1 MKKGNKNLLEG
12 ALAGAVFG
20 AAAALLLAP
29 MSGKKLRNDIK
40 KNSADFYKTLAPK
53 LKKLK
58 TLSESEYQMLVK
70 TAAMQYAKAKKMSKN
85 EADELVKEAKSSWK
99 ELKKLGKLYVVVL
112 SGIFL
117 DVQNAE
123 VDMLLV
129 GDVRKGNLEKVLKR
143 FERELGKDIV
153 YAVLAPEEFTY
164 RCGMHDR
171 FLRQLFDQPHET
183 IIDTMGLVNVFMN
196 GTLKPD
202 VVTSVE

>member
-99 ELKKLGKLYVVVL
+99 ELKKHL
-112 SGIFL
+112 
-117 DVQNAE
+117 
-123 VDMLLV
+123 
-129 GDVRKGNLEKVLKR
+129 
-143 FERELGKDIV
+143 
-153 YAVLAPEEFTY
+153 
-164 RCGMHDR
+164 
-171 FLRQLFDQPHET
+171 
-183 IIDTMGLVNVFMN
+183 
-196 GTLKPD
+196 
-202 VVTSVE
+202 